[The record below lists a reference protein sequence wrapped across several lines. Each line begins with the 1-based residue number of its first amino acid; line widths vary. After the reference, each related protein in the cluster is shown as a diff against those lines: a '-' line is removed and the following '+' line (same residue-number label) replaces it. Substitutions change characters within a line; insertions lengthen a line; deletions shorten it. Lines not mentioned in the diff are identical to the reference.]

1 MVNCVACKKLH
12 SELADDFCC
21 FRELPQLDEKR
32 CYKLI
37 KYQILLQMNRQ
48 IENILVTNDNPQKR
62 QKDKVIQHADIKVRG
77 LHVFLG
83 QAY

>member
-1 MVNCVACKKLH
+1 
-12 SELADDFCC
+12 
-21 FRELPQLDEKR
+21 
-32 CYKLI
+32 
-37 KYQILLQMNRQ
+37 MNRK

-83 QAY
+83 QAH